1 MFSAFKKLAN
11 KNEVNG
17 GATQNGAGGRPS
29 DGVHSMS
36 HKLQKKFAKGCNY
49 NMKIVIRG
57 DKNTGKSCLL
67 NRLQGGNFKEEYC
80 PTEEINVE
88 SINWSYKNTE
98 DIVKVEVWDVVDVAK
113 RRKKLAG
120 LKVDNGTDEP
130 EQLEPGLDAQF
141 LDVYKQSHGAILI
154 FDITKLWTFEYV
166 KNEVCKV
173 PSSIPILILANFV
186 DQTHHRQV
194 TKPEIGHYVEN
205 IVRQG
210 SQPAE
215 VRWAECSLRN
225 GFGLKFLHNFFNIPF
240 LTLQRESLVRQLEQ
254 NLREIQATHDELDLY
269 MNSDAAD
276 YSKFSDQLAN
286 RRRQAADNVAP
297 APTRSII
304 VGTSSNSSS
313 TNKNQLSLVQD
324 TSNLSYSNRGAIA
337 NQAEHQTNEAEDS
350 LCKSKTA
357 SISSVTIP
365 ATSSSLQ
372 SKEDA
377 SLSVSKSVCNTHNLA
392 SSKVDVENFVPDSGD
407 FDNFLDD
414 ENTNSASSNQNA
426 KGNFLDSSDD
436 EDVGNPM
443 VSKFDEEVD
452 FDDYESVA
460 SSKVQNQENYESL

>member
-1 MFSAFKKLAN
+1 MLSALKKLTN

-17 GATQNGAGGRPS
+17 GGTQNGVGARPS
-29 DGVHSMS
+29 EGVHSMS

-130 EQLEPGLDAQF
+130 EEFEPGLDAQF

-154 FDITKLWTFEYV
+154 FDITKLWTFDYV
-166 KNEVCKV
+166 KSEVCKV

-186 DQTHHRQV
+186 DQAHHRQV
-194 TKPEIGHYVEN
+194 TKLEIGDFVEN

-269 MNSDAAD
+269 MTSDAAD

-286 RRRQAADNVAP
+286 RRRQAADHMAP

-313 TNKNQLSLVQD
+313 TSKDHLPIIQD
-324 TSNLSYSNRGAIA
+324 TSIISYSNRAAVA
-337 NQAEHQTNEAEDS
+337 NETEHKASEDEQCS
-350 LCKSKTA
+350 SKRKPA
-357 SISSVTIP
+357 VPIPQSSN
-365 ATSSSLQ
+365 TSQ
-372 SKEDA
+372 SKETP
-377 SLSVSKSVCNTHNLA
+377 SPSISKSGSNTNNNLA
-392 SSKVDVENFVPDSGD
+392 ASKVDVENFVPDSGD

-436 EDVGNPM
+436 EDGGNPM
-443 VSKFDEEVD
+443 VSKFDEDVD
-452 FDDYESVA
+452 FDDYESVTEDSGTA
-460 SSKVQNQENYESL
+460 QLQQNYESL